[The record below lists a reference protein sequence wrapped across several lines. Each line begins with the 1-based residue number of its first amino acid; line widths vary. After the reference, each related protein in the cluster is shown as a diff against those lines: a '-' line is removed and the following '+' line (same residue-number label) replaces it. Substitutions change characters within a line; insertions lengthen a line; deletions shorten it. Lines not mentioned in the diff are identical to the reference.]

1 MSEALLSSLGTNLV
15 TFIQSSKNTEVV
27 KRLFIQE
34 CKYNLA
40 LLSTLDWKGNHKDFS
55 KYIVTN
61 LRSDISSLMLCHFKN
76 DLFNFTKKEILE
88 IIKITDFNSYTEE
101 KDILMQIV
109 NKILVLKVL
118 ANIPENLSIY
128 DKSNFNKRIL
138 NLKKSLNLIINIII
152 KK

>member
-1 MSEALLSSLGTNLV
+1 MYEALLSSLGENLI
-15 TFIQSSKNTEVV
+15 TFIQSSKNNEVI

-55 KYIVTN
+55 KYIIVN
-61 LRSDISSLMLCHFKN
+61 LKSDISSLMLCHFKN
-76 DLFNFTKKEILE
+76 DIFNFTKKEL
-88 IIKITDFNSYTEE
+88 TELLRISSSNPDE
-101 KDILMQIV
+101 GKDIIIQIV
-109 NKILVLKVL
+109 NKILILKVL
-118 ANIPENLSIY
+118 ADIPSDLSIY

-138 NLKKSLNLIINIII
+138 NLKKSLNSIIDIIN

>member
-1 MSEALLSSLGTNLV
+1 MYEALLSSLGENLI
-15 TFIQSSKNTEVV
+15 TFIQSSKNNEVI

-55 KYIVTN
+55 KYIIVN
-61 LRSDISSLMLCHFKN
+61 LKSDISSLMLCHFKN
-76 DLFNFTKKEILE
+76 DIFNFTKKEL
-88 IIKITDFNSYTEE
+88 TELLRISSSSPDE
-101 KDILMQIV
+101 GKDIIIQIV
-109 NKILVLKVL
+109 NKILILKVL
-118 ANIPENLSIY
+118 ADIPSDLSIY

-138 NLKKSLNLIINIII
+138 NLKKSLNLIIDIVN

>member
-1 MSEALLSSLGTNLV
+1 MSEALLSFLGDNLI
-15 TFIQSSKNTEVV
+15 TFIQSSKNNEVI

-55 KYIVTN
+55 KYIIVN
-61 LRSDISSLMLCHFKN
+61 LKSEISSLMLCHFKN
-76 DLFNFTKKEILE
+76 DIFNFTKKEL
-88 IIKITDFNSYTEE
+88 TELLRISSSNPDE
-101 KDILMQIV
+101 GKDIIIQIV
-109 NKILVLKVL
+109 NKILILKVL
-118 ANIPENLSIY
+118 ADIPSDLSIY

-138 NLKKSLNLIINIII
+138 NLKKSLNLIIDIVN